1 VTGTLWA
8 AAAGIGFGL
17 FQSLN
22 RRATVGIGNAYVS
35 TFLQLLIAV
44 VVLTVASL
52 ATEDL
57 GQLSEATTW
66 SLIAFALAGIVHFL
80 LGWTFLNLSQERI
93 GAARTSPLLT
103 MTPIFGLG
111 VAAVTLGELPNAIA
125 AVGIAVAVMGAWVV
139 TRGDTEMTLRP
150 IDAVFGLATAAMWA
164 LSPILTVEGL
174 DGLDSPLLGVTIGM
188 YASTLAYAACL
199 AATRTPVQFGGRD
212 AGTFKLAAGTLV
224 ALATWWRF
232 LALDDAAVAV
242 VLTMNML
249 AVPVVL
255 FVAPIV
261 SGRHIERVTPKI
273 WTGAL
278 LVMAGAAIL
287 ILVA

>member
-1 VTGTLWA
+1 VTGALWA

-17 FQSLN
+17 FQSVN
-22 RRATVGIGNAYVS
+22 RRATSGIGNAYVS

-44 VVLTVASL
+44 VVLTIACV
-52 ATEDL
+52 ATEDPSQL
-57 GQLSEATTW
+57 GEATAW

-103 MTPIFGLG
+103 MTPIFGLF
-111 VAAVTLGELPNAIA
+111 VAAVTLGELPNAVA
-125 AVGIAVAVMGAWVV
+125 AVGIAIAVTGAYVV
-139 TRGDTEMTLRP
+139 TRGDTAMTIRP
-150 IDAVFGLATAAMWA
+150 VDAVFGVATAAMWA

-188 YASTLAYAACL
+188 YASAAAYAVCL
-199 AATRTPVQFGGRD
+199 AVTRTRVQFGGLD
-212 AGTFKLAAGTLV
+212 AMSFKLAAGTLV

-232 LALDDAAVAV
+232 LALDAVAVAV

-261 SGRHIERVTPKI
+261 SGRHIERVTSRV
-273 WTGAL
+273 WAGAL
-278 LVMAGAAIL
+278 LVLAGTAIL
-287 ILVA
+287 ILET